1 MPHRFHRWR
10 VQIQDARNESALAGV
25 IRDYRL
31 ALSPAM
37 VESLPGECQQ
47 SLDSNDIPGAA
58 LILLQTEITHRGAP
72 EVAALLHEIA
82 QTYAAAAVKIAGWRS
97 GG

>member
-1 MPHRFHRWR
+1 MHRFDRWR
-10 VQIQDARNESALAGV
+10 IQIRDARDERALALV

-31 ALSPAM
+31 TLSPEM
-37 VESLPGECQQ
+37 VESLPGECRE

-58 LILLQTEITHRGAP
+58 LTLVQAEMTPKGPP

-82 QTYAAAAVKIAGWRS
+82 QTYAAAAVKMAVWRS
-97 GG
+97 AG